1 MKDSSS
7 DDWLFAGESS
17 FMICIASSGEHLDL
31 TACNRRCATI
41 VPGFD
46 PDNRKEDNRYT
57 TVAVTKR
64 QSFTVFKL
72 YMQQLIYIE

>member
-1 MKDSSS
+1 MRDSR

-31 TACNRRCATI
+31 TACNSRCATI

-46 PDNRKEDNRYT
+46 PDNRKENNRYA
-57 TVAVTKR
+57 TVALTKC
-64 QSFTVFKL
+64 QSFTDFKL
-72 YMQQLIYIE
+72 